1 MIVKTIELP
10 EVGTITLKKSTRAKR
25 LILRIDHKGKPVVTI
40 PRFVPY
46 AVGERYARSHTDWI
60 REHATP
66 TSDIYEHGQP
76 IGSRILLFR
85 SDSSTNQIKTR
96 VTRDYVY
103 VNLPSGIDF
112 DAPDAQAAATKACER
127 AVKKQAELE
136 LLPLL
141 SEVAEE
147 YDYSFTTSK
156 VKNMR
161 SRWGSCS
168 SDGVIVLNMWLV
180 QLPLE
185 LQEYVICH
193 ELAHLR
199 HQNHQAEFWAEVEL
213 MLPNY
218 KQLRKLLKA
227 EHPRIQL
234 A

>member
-1 MIVKTIELP
+1 MKTVEIP
-10 EVGTITLKKSTRAKR
+10 EIGTVTLKKSARAKR
-25 LILRIDHKGKPVVTI
+25 LILRIDHKGSPVVTL

-46 AVGERYARSHTDWI
+46 AVGERYARTHVSWI
-60 REHATP
+60 REHATLTP
-66 TSDIYEHGQP
+66 DLYEHGQP

-85 SDSSTNQIKTR
+85 SDPSSERIKTR
-96 VTRDYVY
+96 VTKNQINVD
-103 VNLPSGIDF
+103 LPAGLGYDS
-112 DAPDAQAAATKACER
+112 AEAQSAATKACER

-141 SEVAEE
+141 AEIAEE
-147 YDYSFTTSK
+147 YGYSYSESK

-168 SDGVIVLNMWLV
+168 SDKVIVLNMWLV
-180 QLPLE
+180 QLPLD

-193 ELAHLR
+193 ELAHL
-199 HQNHQAEFWAEVEL
+199 NHQHHQSDFWGEVEG

-218 KQLRKLLKA
+218 KQHRKSLKA
-227 EHPRIQL
+227 EHPRIHL